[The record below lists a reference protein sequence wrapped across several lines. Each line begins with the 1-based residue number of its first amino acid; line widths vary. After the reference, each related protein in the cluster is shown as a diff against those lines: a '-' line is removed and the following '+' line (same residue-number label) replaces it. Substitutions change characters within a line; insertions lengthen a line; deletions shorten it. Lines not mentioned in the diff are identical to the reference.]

1 MKERWGGGEEEL
13 QKQGR
18 LPSAGEAKAPTHL
31 EELMVEDLIQG
42 QSVAG
47 VFLQDARD
55 ELLRRLGDGGRQVVL
70 DFFDALVRLLQVE
83 GLERRVAAHQRV
95 PGKKRED

>member
-1 MKERWGGGEEEL
+1 MLVVEEEL

-18 LPSAGEAKAPTHL
+18 LRSAGEAKAPTHL
-31 EELMVEDLIQG
+31 QELVVENLIQG

-55 ELLRRLGDGGRQVVL
+55 ELLRRVGDRGRQVVL
-70 DFFDALVRLLQVE
+70 DFFYALVRLLQVE
-83 GLERRVAAHQRV
+83 GLKRWVAAHQRV
-95 PGKKRED
+95 P